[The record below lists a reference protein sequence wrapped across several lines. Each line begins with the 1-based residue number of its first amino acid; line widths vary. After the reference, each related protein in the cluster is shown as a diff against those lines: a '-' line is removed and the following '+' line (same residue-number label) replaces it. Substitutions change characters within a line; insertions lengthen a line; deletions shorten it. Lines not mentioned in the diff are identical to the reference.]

1 MNRSILFAILGL
13 GVVVF
18 VIAVATDDIRN
29 ATVVDT
35 ADTPVTPAPDTE
47 ASDDIAV
54 VPTPD
59 VVSEGAAA
67 QTEIARSDT
76 GAASNLATD
85 AAVQALA
92 ETGRPVQGAIDEVR
106 EIADAFG
113 TVGAEA
119 GETTN
124 ALNDEAALDAPV
136 IDPQM
141 AMDPEF
147 VAMTLAP
154 EDFDAERVVALIDAT
169 PHLNDT
175 QKIDLRVAVQAVSQ
189 APEVREDVLA
199 RLEDILI
206 LDVQ

>member
-1 MNRSILFAILGL
+1 
-13 GVVVF
+13 
-18 VIAVATDDIRN
+18 
-29 ATVVDT
+29 
-35 ADTPVTPAPDTE
+35 
-47 ASDDIAV
+47 
-54 VPTPD
+54 
-59 VVSEGAAA
+59 

-136 IDPQM
+136 IDPQL